1 MEINAALIKT
11 ARIDKG
17 WTQQQLADIASVSLR
32 TIQRIESTGSAS
44 NESVSA
50 LCSSFEIE
58 REELLIVPRVAL
70 SELQT
75 VKLGRLYTLIVIAT
89 VMGSALG
96 ALIMYWLMK

>member
-11 ARIDKG
+11 TRIDKG
-17 WTQQQLADIASVSLR
+17 WTQQQLADIADVSLR

-50 LCSSFEIE
+50 LCSSFELE
-58 REELLIVPRVAL
+58 REELLVVPRVNT

-75 VKLGRLYTLIVIAT
+75 VRLARLYTMIFVAT
-89 VMGSALG
+89 LLGCVLG